1 MQTGR
6 EFMRKSVRKKSEKI
20 IIKKKQYNNKR
31 VFRQKWKTLNTVYSF
46 FFRVSQYLR
55 EWGKSEKKINLRLL
69 FLRIKKFLIE
79 KIQNRISLYLKICDL
94 KEVAKEPKTRSPR
107 KFPDI
112 RYNEEV

>member
-46 FFRVSQYLR
+46 FFACHNICENGENLR
-55 EWGKSEKKINLRLL
+55 KKINLRLL

-79 KIQNRISLYLKICDL
+79 KNTKQNFSVFKNL
-94 KEVAKEPKTRSPR
+94 RSKR
-107 KFPDI
+107 G
-112 RYNEEV
+112 REGTEN